1 MITRTSL
8 KNVLVWVLVLALML
22 PLIPAVTHADTYG
35 FSEMYVKTDNGK
47 KLAVRAQPNKK
58 AKVIG
63 YAQYGQQVAVDWSYA
78 GNDGWSKLVWGS
90 LGDGFVQTRYLVSEK
105 PAPYQKPTKAPATP
119 KPTKDPKKE
128 AADMKKQQD
137 ALNTELKSE
146 KEIEPCY
153 IAVRTSRST
162 STVNFRVG
170 PSTITSK
177 ITALRSGKELIA
189 VGETKNWWRARDPE
203 TGKVGY
209 IFKNLT
215 VKLDKKIVTEEEND
229 GTQKL
234 GKLSINGEFE
244 LTCKL
249 PADYSVQV
257 VDMRGE
263 SIRAA
268 ILSEDMTKP
277 EMYLDIAYD
286 ELYGEVA
293 RMNDMS
299 DDDLLVLE
307 NTFTATDQVEISY
320 SETGYGTKLLLAR
333 EVGLDEDF
341 VKILSVYNGYFVEF
355 TMTPNPNAA
364 SKTLT
369 DEQIQ
374 TAIQFLTDV
383 MFEPIQH

>member
-1 MITRTSL
+1 
-8 KNVLVWVLVLALML
+8 V
-22 PLIPAVTHADTYG
+22 
-35 FSEMYVKTDNGK
+35 
-47 KLAVRAQPNKK
+47 
-58 AKVIG
+58 
-63 YAQYGQQVAVDWSYA
+63 
-78 GNDGWSKLVWGS
+78 
-90 LGDGFVQTRYLVSEK
+90 
-105 PAPYQKPTKAPATP
+105 
-119 KPTKDPKKE
+119 
-128 AADMKKQQD
+128 
-137 ALNTELKSE
+137 
-146 KEIEPCY
+146 
-153 IAVRTSRST
+153 
-162 STVNFRVG
+162 
-170 PSTITSK
+170 
-177 ITALRSGKELIA
+177 
-189 VGETKNWWRARDPE
+189 
-203 TGKVGY
+203 
-209 IFKNLT
+209 
-215 VKLDKKIVTEEEND
+215 
-229 GTQKL
+229 
-234 GKLSINGEFE
+234 NGEFE

-249 PADYSVQV
+249 PADYSIQV

-369 DEQIQ
+369 DDQIQ